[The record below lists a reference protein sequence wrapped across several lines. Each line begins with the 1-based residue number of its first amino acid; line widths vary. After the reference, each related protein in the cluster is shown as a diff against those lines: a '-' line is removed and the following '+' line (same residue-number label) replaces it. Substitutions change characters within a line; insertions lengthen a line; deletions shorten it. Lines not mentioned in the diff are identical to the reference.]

1 MPLKLNKQLK
11 DWKIMNNYKLSDFTK
26 GWVIGDFLPTIS
38 KNSNFELAVK
48 NYSEGEFEPKHYQK
62 IATEITI
69 VIEGEIFLGGEKFTS
84 GDIIEIPPMEAAEF
98 RSITSSTLVCLKYPS
113 IPNDKV
119 LSDG

>member
-1 MPLKLNKQLK
+1 
-11 DWKIMNNYKLSDFTK
+11 MNNYKLSDFTK

-48 NYSEGEFEPKHYQK
+48 NYLEGEFEPKHYQK

-69 VIEGEIFLGGEKFTS
+69 VIEGEILLGGEKFTA

-113 IPNDKV
+113 VPNDKV